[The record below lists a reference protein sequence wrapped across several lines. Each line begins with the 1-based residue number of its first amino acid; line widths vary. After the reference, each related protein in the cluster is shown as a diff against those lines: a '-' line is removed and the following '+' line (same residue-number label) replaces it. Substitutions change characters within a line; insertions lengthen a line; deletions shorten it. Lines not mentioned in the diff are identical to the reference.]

1 MLKLINKE
9 MIVLDSE
16 LKNRDNIISSLA
28 ERALDLGYVSN
39 LEEYIN
45 SVKKRESEFS
55 TAIGYSVSI
64 PHGKSEAVKEAF
76 IAFLRSKEVFKWDEN
91 QEEEVRLVF
100 LIGVPESKKET
111 LHLKILAQI
120 SRKLM
125 DEDFREKLLNE
136 NFENVYK
143 LLSEIEKNIK

>member
-1 MLKLINKE
+1 MINKE

-28 ERALDLGYVSN
+28 KKALDLGYVSN
-39 LEEYIN
+39 LDEYIN
-45 SVKKRESEFS
+45 AVKKRESEFS
-55 TAIGYSVSI
+55 TAIGYGVSI

-76 IAFLRSKEVFKWDEN
+76 VGFLRSKEAFKWDEN

-125 DEDFREKLLNE
+125 DENFREELIKE

-143 LLSEIEKNIK
+143 LLNEIEKNIK

>member
-1 MLKLINKE
+1 MINKE

-28 ERALDLGYVSN
+28 KKALDLGYVSN
-39 LEEYIN
+39 LDEYIN
-45 SVKKRESEFS
+45 AVKKREGEFS
-55 TAIGYSVSI
+55 TAIGYGVSI

-76 IAFLRSKEVFKWDEN
+76 IGFLRSKETFKWDEN

-125 DEDFREKLLNE
+125 DENFREELIKE

-143 LLSEIEKNIK
+143 LLNEIEKNIK

>member
-16 LKNRDNIISSLA
+16 LKNRENIISSLA
-28 ERALDLGYVSN
+28 EKALDLGYVSN

-125 DEDFREKLLNE
+125 DEDFRGKLLNE

-143 LLSEIEKNIK
+143 LLSEIEKNII

>member
-1 MLKLINKE
+1 MINKE

-16 LKNRDNIISSLA
+16 LKSRDNIINSLA
-28 ERALDLGYVSN
+28 QKALDLGYVSN

-45 SVKKRESEFS
+45 AVKKRENEFS
-55 TAIGYSVSI
+55 TAIGYRVSI
-64 PHGKSEAVKEAF
+64 PHGKSEAVNEAF
-76 IAFLRSKEVFKWDEN
+76 IAFLRSKEAFKWDEN
-91 QEEEVRLVF
+91 QEEEVKLVF
-100 LIGVPESKKET
+100 LIGVPESKKEN

-125 DEDFREKLLNE
+125 DENFREELVKE

-143 LLSEIEKNIK
+143 LLNEIEKNIK